1 MQEFTSF
8 AGHDTVQPSRTA
20 IIEALAMEVHFA
32 LLEPEVDL
40 KTIEAGIATLIAN
53 AISADAALLDATKL
67 STEKLEILIREAV
80 ERNLQLRLQTGEEID
95 SIDVDLEMGER
106 Q

>member
-1 MQEFTSF
+1 MQEFGGFTSPVDRRSF
-8 AGHDTVQPSRTA
+8 DERVSGIAQTVIDNQPEVVVSLVA
-20 IIEALAMEVHFA
+20 VEAL
-32 LLEPEVDL
+32 L
-40 KTIEAGIATLIAN
+40 TTLIVN
-53 AISADAALLDATKL
+53 AIASDAALLDATKL

-95 SIDVDLEMGER
+95 SVDVDLEMGER

>member
-1 MQEFTSF
+1 MQEFGGFTSPVDRRSF
-8 AGHDTVQPSRTA
+8 DERVSEIAQTVIDSQQPEVVVSLVA
-20 IIEALAMEVHFA
+20 VEAL
-32 LLEPEVDL
+32 L
-40 KTIEAGIATLIAN
+40 TTLIVN
-53 AISADAALLDATKL
+53 AIASDAALLDATKL

-95 SIDVDLEMGER
+95 SVDVDLEMGER